1 MIGNFLNE
9 LVKNLWENFKKYEPA
24 PPKRNEP
31 IYAEYES
38 GTCFFTNP
46 TDFEIQKPTEIA
58 TMNSSATSSQ
68 KTQKRTNK

>member
-1 MIGNFLNE
+1 MIGDFVNV
-9 LVKNLWENFKKYEPA
+9 LVKNLWENFKKYEQA

-38 GTCFFTNP
+38 GTCFSMNP

>member
-1 MIGNFLNE
+1 MIGDFVNE
-9 LVKNLWENFKKYEPA
+9 LVKNLWENLKQYEPA

-38 GTCFFTNP
+38 GTCFCMNP

-58 TMNSSATSSQ
+58 TMNSSTTRSL
-68 KTQKRTNK
+68 KTQKQPNK

>member
-1 MIGNFLNE
+1 MIGDFVNE
-9 LVKNLWENFKKYEPA
+9 LVKNLWENFNKSVAA

-38 GTCFFTNP
+38 GTCFSMNP

-58 TMNSSATSSQ
+58 TMNSSTTRSLE
-68 KTQKRTNK
+68 TQKQPNK